1 MNDDV
6 VVEGDDLQTHAIGFN
21 SSVAKN
27 PMTTRTLSS
36 VDDLTKFFV
45 YGTQDG
51 TTDLFLAQEVVK
63 ANGDWTYTYN
73 QGSSKPKWT
82 PGSRYVFY
90 AYSSDNAAL
99 NGTAV
104 YNVTDGLTFEGVTSG
119 TATTNADLVYASK
132 VEQVGLQS
140 GNNRVAFNFKHILS
154 QINVVFK
161 NATSNA
167 ENIAYTA
174 VVDSISL
181 SGYSLTGDFDGS
193 AWTIASS
200 SSAADNVALGF
211 SGNAATTG
219 SLALAA
225 TEQTLPLYVLPQQTS
240 DIELVFRATITNA
253 NNASDKVVK
262 TWKATFD
269 AAWELGYRYV
279 YNIPLSLVADEYIEF
294 TANSLNG
301 WSEGTTGTIKLVE
314 VK

>member
-1 MNDDV
+1 
-6 VVEGDDLQTHAIGFN
+6 
-21 SSVAKN
+21 
-27 PMTTRTLSS
+27 
-36 VDDLTKFFV
+36 
-45 YGTQDG
+45 
-51 TTDLFLAQEVVK
+51 
-63 ANGDWTYTYN
+63 
-73 QGSSKPKWT
+73 
-82 PGSRYVFY
+82 
-90 AYSSDNAAL
+90 
-99 NGTAV
+99 
-104 YNVTDGLTFEGVTSG
+104 
-119 TATTNADLVYASK
+119 

-193 AWTIASS
+193 AWTIAST